1 MIGREVD
8 LIMTFAKERAA
19 GGFGI
24 GVAVGAAVGF
34 WSGNM
39 GRWIFF
45 GVLMGVL
52 LALFF
57 SVRKP
62 SSTANRR

>member
-1 MIGREVD
+1 MP
-8 LIMTFAKERAA
+8 FAKERAA

-24 GVAVGAAVGF
+24 GLAVGAAVGF

-39 GRWIFF
+39 GRWIVF
-45 GVLMGVL
+45 GLLMGVL
-52 LALFF
+52 LALVF
-57 SVRKP
+57 SMRRP

>member
-1 MIGREVD
+1 MP
-8 LIMTFAKERAA
+8 FAKERAV

-24 GVAVGAAVGF
+24 GLAVGIAIGF
-34 WSGNM
+34 WSANM

-52 LALFF
+52 LALVF
-57 SVRKP
+57 SMRRP
-62 SSTANRR
+62 SKHINR

>member
-1 MIGREVD
+1 MP
-8 LIMTFAKERAA
+8 FAKERAA

-39 GRWIFF
+39 GRWIVF
-45 GVLMGVL
+45 GLLLGVL
-52 LALFF
+52 LALVF
-57 SVRKP
+57 SVRR
-62 SSTANRR
+62 STANRR